1 MVLTKI
7 REFLAWVK
15 ICILNLLTKC
25 RRYDMK
31 FEYFKDRR
39 GEWRFNGVA
48 RNHKVVC
55 SSEGYKTKRGM
66 MNGIDCIM
74 KGSAKAAIVARK

>member
-1 MVLTKI
+1 
-7 REFLAWVK
+7 
-15 ICILNLLTKC
+15 
-25 RRYDMK
+25 MK